1 MREIKFR
8 VWSGER
14 MTNSQL
20 FSVSM
25 KGQLWFDSGSS
36 GVVGVDDRP
45 LMQYTGLKDKNE
57 NDVFEGD
64 IVRYSNK
71 LENGLAEVKWEKGGF
86 CFWWIEQKT
95 SSPSLYDHAGYFG
108 CASELEVIG
117 NIYENP
123 ELLETE

>member
-1 MREIKFR
+1 MRPIKFR

-14 MTNSQL
+14 MTSSQL

-45 LMQYTGLKDKNE
+45 LMQYTGLKDKNGKE
-57 NDVFEGD
+57 IYEGD
-64 IVRYSNK
+64 ILKHPDGTTFKVVWLNTYSGFKAIYNRVNDHAN
-71 LENGLAEVKWEKGGF
+71 LYMQLNDRGLAV
-86 CFWWIEQKT
+86 
-95 SSPSLYDHAGYFG
+95 
-108 CASELEVIG
+108 VIG

-123 ELLETE
+123 ELLETEK